1 MEPLRNK
8 QEQHVREQLRQHE
21 FPFDE
26 RAWAAMEVLLAE
38 AQRPGAIAPWRRYGW
53 WVLLLAIA
61 SVLLLW
67 QARPMQRKEKL
78 EPQKPPAGP
87 VAEVMQGSGS
97 SKDAPVL
104 SVGDSRLLSKTAS
117 KGTEKATSAHFSP
130 NKKAS
135 TEMSS
140 ARHPAAGRKSRAHE
154 RTQKGLFLQPLE
166 EETLRRS
173 QLSEMLQPSLTGYPD
188 EASQMVSS
196 HEQALETLEALPP
209 AVAEANLT
217 RLTTSGNLTLLLPAD
232 LTPRP
237 PRIEHGL
244 TLGLGASVMQWQ
256 PFAATPAPVLG
267 YLFRYRFGAN
277 TSLQAEAQVKSVSGY
292 SLGARVQENTPGGP
306 LMVSHEV
313 EGLLFV
319 ELPIG
324 VHHRYRPDQA
334 FYVGVRP
341 SWNMPMRTQ
350 TTAFLSSPTPTGEY
364 SVRRGLHAF
373 DVGISVGWEWR
384 LHPQW
389 ALDARLTQGTT
400 NLAAEGFFDGVNR
413 LYNTDFQVSLRYFTA
428 PDRRALTARL

>member
-38 AQRPGAIAPWRRYGW
+38 AQRPGAVVPWRRYGW
-53 WVLLLAIA
+53 WMLLLAIA
-61 SVLLLW
+61 SALLLW
-67 QARPMQRKEKL
+67 QARPMHKKEQLKQQ
-78 EPQKPPAGP
+78 EPPTGP
-87 VAEVMQGSGS
+87 VAEALQGSGS
-97 SKDAPVL
+97 SQGAPVL
-104 SVGDSRLLSKTAS
+104 SVGDR
-117 KGTEKATSAHFSP
+117 KGTEKASSARFSP

-135 TEMSS
+135 TEMAS
-140 ARHPAAGRKSRAHE
+140 AQHPAVGRKSRSHG
-154 RTQKGLFLQPLE
+154 RTPKGLFLQPAE
-166 EETLRRS
+166 EAPSRRS
-173 QLSEMLQPSLTGYPD
+173 QSSEMLRPSLTEYTT
-188 EASQMVSS
+188 ESSEMASGRA
-196 HEQALETLEALPP
+196 QALETLEALPL
-209 AVAEANLT
+209 AAAEANLT
-217 RLTTSGNLTLLLPAD
+217 RLTTSGDLTLLSRAD
-232 LTPRP
+232 LTPQP

-244 TLGLGASVMQWQ
+244 TIGLGASVMQWQ
-256 PFAATPAPVLG
+256 PLAATPAPMLG

-277 TSLQAEAQVKSVSGY
+277 ISLQAEAQVKSASGY

-324 VHHRYRPDQA
+324 IHHRYRPDQA
-334 FYVGVRP
+334 FFVGVRP

-364 SVRRGLHAF
+364 SVRKGLHAF

-413 LYNTDFQVSLRYFTA
+413 LYNTDLQVSLRYFTA